1 MPIEPGTYD
10 LPDAGL
16 VRGFG
21 KGYRFLVWQPDRI
34 VLVLGHSNPVSRSVI
49 EGNVLHDG
57 ISLCRRPSGGQ
68 AVLLTPAMLAV
79 SATIGPN
86 HPASPYPFFTVFTS
100 RLIRV
105 LERLGIND
113 LARQG
118 ISDITLGGRKI
129 AGSAI
134 HQNRERLF
142 YHAVLN
148 VGEPGETFKRY
159 LLHPQR
165 EPEYRQRRPHDEFV
179 TSLRESGY
187 PFPIADIARE
197 LNREM
202 APPPLPEEH
211 ARPSPS

>member
-21 KGYRFLVWQPDRI
+21 TGYRFLVWQPDRI
-34 VLVLGHSNPVSRSVI
+34 VIVLGHSNPVSRSVI
-49 EGNVLHDG
+49 EENVIRDA

-68 AVLLTPAMLAV
+68 TVLLTPAMLAV
-79 SATIGPN
+79 SAAYGLDR
-86 HPASPYPFFTVFTS
+86 PASPYPFFTVFTS
-100 RLIRV
+100 RLIRA
-105 LERLGIND
+105 LGMLGING
-113 LARQG
+113 LSRQG

-148 VGEPGETFKRY
+148 IDEPGETFKKY
-159 LLHPQR
+159 LLHPER
-165 EPEYRQRRPHDEFV
+165 EPEYRQGRPHDEFV

-187 PFPIADIARE
+187 PFPIGEIVRVLD
-197 LNREM
+197 REM
-202 APPPLPEEH
+202 TPPPLPEDH
-211 ARPSPS
+211 ARPSIP

>member
-21 KGYRFLVWQPDRI
+21 TGYRFVVWRPDRI
-34 VLVLGHSNPVSRSVI
+34 MLVLGHSNPVSCSVI
-49 EGNVLHDG
+49 EANVLHDG
-57 ISLCRRPSGGQ
+57 IPLYRRPSGGQ
-68 AVLLTPAMLAV
+68 AVVLTPAMLAV
-79 SATIGPN
+79 SAAYGLDYPT
-86 HPASPYPFFTVFTS
+86 SPYPFFTVFTS
-100 RLIRV
+100 RLIRA
-105 LERLGIND
+105 LERLGVTG
-113 LARQG
+113 LSRQG
-118 ISDITLGGRKI
+118 ISDITLEGRKI

-148 VGEPGETFKRY
+148 IGEPGETFKKY

-187 PFPIADIARE
+187 PFPIGEIARV
-197 LNREM
+197 LDREM
-202 APPPLPEEH
+202 APPPLPEDH
-211 ARPSPS
+211 ARPSIP

>member
-1 MPIEPGTYD
+1 VPIEPEAYD
-10 LPDAGL
+10 LPDAEL
-16 VRGFG
+16 VRGFAS
-21 KGYRFLVWQPDRI
+21 GYRFLVWQPDRI

-49 EGNVLHDG
+49 EETVIHDD
-57 ISLCRRPSGGQ
+57 IALCRRPSGGQ

-79 SATIGPN
+79 SAAVGPDR
-86 HPASPYPFFTVFTS
+86 PASPYPFFTVFTF
-100 RLIRV
+100 RLIQA
-105 LERLGIND
+105 LERLGITG
-113 LARQG
+113 LSRQG

-148 VGEPGETFKRY
+148 IGEPGETFKKY

-165 EPEYRQRRPHDEFV
+165 EPEYRRRRPHEEFV

-187 PFPIADIARE
+187 PFPITEIARE

-202 APPPLPEEH
+202 APPPIPEDH
-211 ARPSPS
+211 ARPTSL

>member
-21 KGYRFLVWQPDRI
+21 TGYRFLVWQPDKI
-34 VLVLGHSNPVSRSVI
+34 MLVLGHSNPVSRSVI
-49 EGNVLHDG
+49 EANVLHDG
-57 ISLCRRPSGGQ
+57 IPLCRRPSGGQ

-79 SATIGPN
+79 SAAYGLDR
-86 HPASPYPFFTVFTS
+86 PAAPYSFFTIFTS
-100 RLIRV
+100 RLIRA
-105 LERLGIND
+105 LERLGVNG
-113 LARQG
+113 LSRQG

-148 VGEPGETFKRY
+148 IGEPGETFKKY

-187 PFPIADIARE
+187 PFPIAEIARTFD
-197 LNREM
+197 REM
-202 APPPLPEEH
+202 APPPLPQNH
-211 ARPSPS
+211 ARRSPP